1 MSRIRTIKPE
11 FWTSEQIMECSPLAR
26 LAFIGMWNFC
36 DDNGVH
42 PASCK
47 TLKAQIFPAD
57 DLTAADVQSLIKELL
72 QQRLIVEFH
81 AENRTWWWV
90 TGWRHQLINRPSK
103 SRFPLPPHHAP
114 TTNGQEPNVQQPAS
128 ATHGGL
134 TEDSVNA
141 HGILMERSL
150 TEGKGIG
157 REEEGKGREEE
168 SAQAPDTQTA
178 PPSAP
183 IAEPATTATAT
194 APPPTASIPGEF
206 EAFWREYPQRA
217 GGNPKNQAL
226 KSWNARRKEG
236 HSADELLAGTR
247 RYAAFCAATG
257 KVGGEY
263 VKQACTFLGPD
274 KFFTEAWDLPTP
286 ATATPR
292 PSQRYAPAP
301 AMTPEVAEFDAIL
314 RNLSAQNG
322 QTVIEGEC
330 RHVTH

>member
-1 MSRIRTIKPE
+1 MSRIRTVKPE

-103 SRFPLPPHHAP
+103 SRFPLPPHDAL
-114 TTNGQEPNVQQPAS
+114 TMNT
-128 ATHGGL
+128 THGTL

-141 HGILMERSL
+141 HGILIERSL
-150 TEGKGIG
+150 TEGKGVG

-168 SAQAPDTQTA
+168 PAQAPLASPPVSSVIVSPA
-178 PPSAP
+178 PKA
-183 IAEPATTATAT
+183 A
-194 APPPTASIPGEF
+194 
-206 EAFWREYPQRA
+206 
-217 GGNPKNQAL
+217 QAL
-226 KSWNARRKEG
+226 KPVKVIKSTIPAHWIPTEATYALLEKNGIDRPFAEG
-236 HSADELLAGTR
+236 CLDEFRLYWTERQEQRPGWET
-247 RYAAFCAATG
+247 
-257 KVGGEY
+257 
-263 VKQACTFLGPD
+263 TFLNNVKRQWAHRTPPA
-274 KFFTEAWDLPTP
+274 TPTP
-286 ATATPR
+286 RNGP
-292 PSQRYAPAP
+292 RYAPHP
-301 AMTPEVAEFDAIL
+301 RAMTPEAVHFEAIL
-314 RNLSAQNG
+314 NNLNHP
-322 QTVIEGEC
+322 VIEGEIA
-330 RHVTH
+330 HELH